1 MTEPATPALRERRR
15 NQTLRE
21 IGDAALRLFDSQG
34 YKQTTIED
42 VARAAGVSSRTVFRY
57 YATKADLIFDW
68 FPDLEDFIKA
78 LSLEA
83 TTPSASLREL
93 ERIVQGALDGFET
106 MDAATAEQYSVF
118 RRMVSRD
125 PDLSAALSDWEQRL
139 VKLAHERVRERFG
152 GQAAGAQGDA
162 DLAIGLVLQTV
173 ISTVALALDLWTKA
187 PDASLSALYAQAR
200 QTRDAILAG

>member
-1 MTEPATPALRERRR
+1 MSDPAAPALRERRR

-21 IGDAALRLFDSQG
+21 IADAALRLFDTQG

-57 YATKADLIFDW
+57 FATKADLIFDW

-78 LSLEA
+78 ISLEA

-93 ERIVQGALDGFET
+93 ERIVQGTLDGFET

-125 PDLSAALSDWEQRL
+125 PDLSVALADWEQRL
-139 VKLAHERVRERFG
+139 VKLAHERVRERFD
-152 GQAAGAQGDA
+152 AEDA
-162 DLAIGLVLQTV
+162 DLAVGLVLQTV
-173 ISTVALALDLWTKA
+173 VSTVALALDLWTKT
-187 PDASLSALYAQAR
+187 PDASLSELYARAR
-200 QTRDAILAG
+200 TTRDAILAS